1 MAKGKESSGEKKPYY
16 ELIAET
22 LIKQLEEGTA
32 PWQKPWEPGTSMVPH
47 NPVSGTKYRGGNA
60 LWLTMQGRSDPR
72 WMTYKQA
79 QSVNAQ
85 VKRGES
91 GTLIQYFKFQD
102 QVPKLDASGK
112 PEIDSDG
119 KKKMITV
126 QLDKP
131 KVFSAVVFNG
141 EQIQGLPPIETEKK
155 DPAWNRHERAEAIL
169 TNAGIPISHDQA
181 DNAFYLPGKDEI
193 HLPGRDQFATADRY
207 YATALHELGHA
218 TGHASRLNRDL
229 SGRFGSE
236 SYAKEE
242 LRAEIGSLLIGD
254 ELEIGHDPGQHAAYV
269 KSWVKVLKEDPKEI
283 LRAARD
289 AEAIKDWV
297 IARERESTLTGDN
310 ARPPQTQQE
319 DQAVS
324 LAETR
329 KLMEI
334 VANQNKGATLGDS
347 ASLALKAL
355 GLNETKQVIDV
366 ISTLNDLV
374 KHPALAQQVKKAE
387 AELALLKPQHQEQH
401 QEPKATESAATD
413 NKPQTE
419 AFSETRKLMDI
430 VANQNK
436 GAALGESAAVALEGL
451 ARNQPDQANDVISNL
466 SDLQKHPALAK
477 QIEKAKAEQEAIRAT
492 QGADQ
497 GQRIDPISKLPL
509 ALAEKLSSRFAN
521 EEDRAKFLEKVQ
533 ARLSDAPQPEIK
545 IREAVATSKE
555 PKAQAEDMER

>member
-1 MAKGKESSGEKKPYY
+1 M
-16 ELIAET
+16 
-22 LIKQLEEGTA
+22 
-32 PWQKPWEPGTSMVPH
+32 
-47 NPVSGTKYRGGNA
+47 
-60 LWLTMQGRSDPR
+60 
-72 WMTYKQA
+72 
-79 QSVNAQ
+79 
-85 VKRGES
+85 
-91 GTLIQYFKFQD
+91 
-102 QVPKLDASGK
+102 
-112 PEIDSDG
+112 
-119 KKKMITV
+119 
-126 QLDKP
+126 
-131 KVFSAVVFNG
+131 
-141 EQIQGLPPIETEKK
+141 
-155 DPAWNRHERAEAIL
+155 
-169 TNAGIPISHDQA
+169 
-181 DNAFYLPGKDEI
+181 
-193 HLPGRDQFATADRY
+193 
-207 YATALHELGHA
+207 
-218 TGHASRLNRDL
+218 NRDL

-387 AELALLKPQHQEQH
+387 AELALLKPQY

-413 NKPQTE
+413 DKPQTE
-419 AFSETRKLMDI
+419 AFSETRKLMEI

-451 ARNQPDQANDVISNL
+451 ASNQPDQANDVISNL

>member
-1 MAKGKESSGEKKPYY
+1 R
-16 ELIAET
+16 
-22 LIKQLEEGTA
+22 EGHRCRI
-32 PWQKPWEPGTSMVPH
+32 ER
-47 NPVSGTKYRGGNA
+47 PV
-60 LWLTMQGRSDPR
+60 
-72 WMTYKQA
+72 
-79 QSVNAQ
+79 
-85 VKRGES
+85 
-91 GTLIQYFKFQD
+91 
-102 QVPKLDASGK
+102 
-112 PEIDSDG
+112 
-119 KKKMITV
+119 
-126 QLDKP
+126 
-131 KVFSAVVFNG
+131 
-141 EQIQGLPPIETEKK
+141 
-155 DPAWNRHERAEAIL
+155 
-169 TNAGIPISHDQA
+169 
-181 DNAFYLPGKDEI
+181 
-193 HLPGRDQFATADRY
+193 
-207 YATALHELGHA
+207 ALHELGHA

-387 AELALLKPQHQEQH
+387 AELALLKPQHQE
-401 QEPKATESAATD
+401 PKATEAAATPATD
-413 NKPQTE
+413 DKQQTE
-419 AFSETRKLMDI
+419 AFSETRKLMEI

-436 GAALGESAAVALEGL
+436 GADLGESAAVALEGL
-451 ARNQPDQANDVISNL
+451 ARNQPDQANGVISTLN
-466 SDLQKHPALAK
+466 DLEKHPALA
-477 QIEKAKAEQEAIRAT
+477 QQVEKAKAEQEAIRAT

-497 GQRIDPISKLPL
+497 GQRIDPIGKLPL

-533 ARLSDAPQPEIK
+533 ARLSEAPQPEIK
-545 IREAVATSKE
+545 IRETVATSKE

>member
-1 MAKGKESSGEKKPYY
+1 MAKNKESSGEKKPYY

-32 PWQKPWEPGTSMVPH
+32 PWQKPWEPGTPMVPH

-60 LWLTMQGRSDPR
+60 LWLAMQGRSDPR

-181 DNAFYLPGKDEI
+181 DTAFYLPGKDEI

-297 IARERESTLTGDN
+297 IARERESTLTDDN

-319 DQAVS
+319 DQ
-324 LAETR
+324 
-329 KLMEI
+329 
-334 VANQNKGATLGDS
+334 
-347 ASLALKAL
+347 
-355 GLNETKQVIDV
+355 
-366 ISTLNDLV
+366 
-374 KHPALAQQVKKAE
+374 
-387 AELALLKPQHQEQH
+387 
-401 QEPKATESAATD
+401 
-413 NKPQTE
+413 
-419 AFSETRKLMDI
+419 

-436 GAALGESAAVALEGL
+436 GAALGESAAVALEG
-451 ARNQPDQANDVISNL
+451 
-466 SDLQKHPALAK
+466 
-477 QIEKAKAEQEAIRAT
+477 KAEQEAIRAT

-533 ARLSDAPQPEIK
+533 TRLSDAPQPEIK